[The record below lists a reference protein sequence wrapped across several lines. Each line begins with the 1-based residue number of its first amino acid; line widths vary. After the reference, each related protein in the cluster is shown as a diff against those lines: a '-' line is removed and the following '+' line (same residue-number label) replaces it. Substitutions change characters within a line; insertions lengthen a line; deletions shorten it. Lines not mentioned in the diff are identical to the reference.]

1 MKVKEA
7 KYSGFCYGV
16 KKAVDVSLKEYH
28 NKTYTYGQII
38 HNAQFEKKLENKG
51 IESVESIDN
60 IDNCNLIIR
69 AHGVSKKIYEKIKNK
84 NINLIDATCPYVK
97 EIHKI
102 VENDNNLDKKII
114 IIGDPNHPEI
124 IGINGWC
131 ENKGIIIEN
140 INYNLSNV
148 DKSDIISVV
157 CQTTYNEVKYKKIKN
172 KLKNQF
178 ENIRFY
184 DTICSATKK
193 RQDSAL
199 KLAKKVD
206 VMLVVGGKNSSNTKK
221 LFEICKKVT
230 QTYWIQT
237 YNDIV
242 LSNLTDASFVGIV
255 GGASTP
261 DWIINN
267 IKKN

>member
-1 MKVKEA
+1 M
-7 KYSGFCYGV
+7 
-16 KKAVDVSLKEYH
+16 
-28 NKTYTYGQII
+28 
-38 HNAQFEKKLENKG
+38 
-51 IESVESIDN
+51 
-60 IDNCNLIIR
+60 
-69 AHGVSKKIYEKIKNK
+69 
-84 NINLIDATCPYVK
+84 IDATCPYVK

-102 VENDNNLDKKII
+102 VENDYNLGKKII

-131 ENKGIIIEN
+131 ENQGIIIEN
-140 INYNLSNV
+140 LNYNLSNLN
-148 DKSDIISVV
+148 KSDIISVV
-157 CQTTYNEVKYKKIKN
+157 CQTTYNKAKYKEIKN

-206 VMLVVGGKNSSNTKK
+206 VMYVVGGKNSSNTKK
-221 LFEICKKVT
+221 LFDICKKET
-230 QTYWIQT
+230 QTYWVQT

-242 LSNLTDASFVGIV
+242 LSNLTDVSFVGIV

-267 IKKN
+267 IKKKLNEGEVLVNGK